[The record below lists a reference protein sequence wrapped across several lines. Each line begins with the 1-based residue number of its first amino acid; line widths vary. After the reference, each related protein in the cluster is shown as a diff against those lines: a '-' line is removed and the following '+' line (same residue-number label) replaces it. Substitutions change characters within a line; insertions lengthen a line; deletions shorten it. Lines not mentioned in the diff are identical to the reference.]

1 MNKILE
7 LYLEVYEK
15 GREDA
20 GMAAYKIAEFYTE
33 KGNHKEAFE
42 WYRKGA
48 ELGDDR
54 AICEL
59 GDCYLMGMG
68 VEKDLEKA
76 QKCYQ
81 MAYKKQGA
89 GAERAA
95 EALWRIH
102 RANGGTE
109 EKEQFLRDIDLG
121 NELVIR
127 NDCEKEGE
135 NGIF

>member
-1 MNKILE
+1 MDKSLKS
-7 LYLEVYEK
+7 YLEVYEK
-15 GREDA
+15 GGEDA
-20 GMAAYKIAEFYTE
+20 GMAAYKIAEFYAE
-33 KGNHKEAFE
+33 EGNHKEAFE
-42 WYRKGA
+42 WYWKGA

-54 AICEL
+54 AMCEL

-68 VEKDLEKA
+68 VEKDHIKA
-76 QKCYQ
+76 QEYYRK
-81 MAYKKQGA
+81 AYKKQGA
-89 GAERAA
+89 AAERAA
-95 EALWRIH
+95 EGMWRIY
-102 RANGGTE
+102 RAKGGTE